1 MLNVVTLYSEWSEIG
16 RYLELPSHHLEDI
29 KKNCHY
35 TDQRSQ
41 MVELW
46 RRVDHEGFSW
56 VKLQSALKQLVLNRR
71 QRMESST
78 FSDNFPLSP
87 IITEE
92 PIQDLS
98 YWNSRRNYKSSV
110 CV

>member
-1 MLNVVTLYSEWSEIG
+1 MKLEDILNF
-16 RYLELPSHHLEDI
+16 PSHLLEDI

-35 TDQRSQ
+35 TDHRSQ

-56 VKLQSALKQLVLNRR
+56 VNLQSALKQLFINRR

-78 FSDNFPLSP
+78 SSDNFPLSLKSQFRIFHTGIASV
-87 IITEE
+87 IINLLYVSNVL
-92 PIQDLS
+92 LS
-98 YWNSRRNYKSSV
+98 LI
-110 CV
+110 